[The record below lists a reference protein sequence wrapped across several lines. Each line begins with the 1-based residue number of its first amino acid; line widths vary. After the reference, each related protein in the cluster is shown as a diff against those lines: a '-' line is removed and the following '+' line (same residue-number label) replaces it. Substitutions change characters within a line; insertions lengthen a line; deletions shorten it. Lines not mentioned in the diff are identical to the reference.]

1 MAILLLSLG
10 GRAGTEFE
18 PVKRTDAPD
27 SLTVR
32 SAVTDEFR
40 NAKLTGNAYVSELRD
55 WMVCFK
61 SDGPDQAVRYAMFF
75 RNDKAV
81 TARPA
86 AVIDGC
92 NRATYTPLEP
102 LDVEGLPTLPKW
114 ILRTVE
120 KGEVERAIKY
130 CDYLNET

>member
-1 MAILLLSLG
+1 MIVGNIASWGRLVVRLAILLSSPG
-10 GRAGTEFE
+10 GCAGTEFE

-32 SAVTDEFR
+32 SIVTDEFR
-40 NAKLTGNAYVSELRD
+40 NAKLTGNAYVSEVRETTGPEPGD

-61 SDGPDQAVRYAMFF
+61 SDEPDQAVRYAVFF

-81 TARPA
+81 AARPA

-92 NRATYTPLEP
+92 NRATYSPLEP
-102 LDVEGLPTLPKW
+102 PLPHWPH
-114 ILRTVE
+114 R
-120 KGEVERAIKY
+120 
-130 CDYLNET
+130 